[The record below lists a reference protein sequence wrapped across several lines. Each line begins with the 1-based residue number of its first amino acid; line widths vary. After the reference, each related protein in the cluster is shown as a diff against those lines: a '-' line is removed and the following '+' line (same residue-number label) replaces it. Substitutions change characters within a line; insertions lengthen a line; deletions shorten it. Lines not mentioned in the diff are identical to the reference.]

1 MMICLPCG
9 PSGTG
14 GDIIPLFTEELCG
27 HLLFCNFAMILLSS
41 SAETLRRVLYAVNI
55 LGIMSTKSDAEI
67 EDRDFER
74 NAKSHAISGNKSNL
88 YYSPIKLANKH
99 INLENEEDIEQYNNQ
114 I

>member
-1 MMICLPCG
+1 MAVAVYGRGQNRQAPQPPRGHIHEEMMICLPCG

-14 GDIIPLFTEELCG
+14 GDIIPLFTEKLCG

-67 EDRDFER
+67 EIRRIIGYLIFGE
-74 NAKSHAISGNKSNL
+74 L
-88 YYSPIKLANKH
+88 
-99 INLENEEDIEQYNNQ
+99 
-114 I
+114 